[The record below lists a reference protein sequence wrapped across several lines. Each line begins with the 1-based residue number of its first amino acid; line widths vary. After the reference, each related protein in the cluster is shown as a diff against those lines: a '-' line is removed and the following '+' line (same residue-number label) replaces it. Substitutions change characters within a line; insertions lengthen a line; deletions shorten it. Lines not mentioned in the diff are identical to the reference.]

1 MKKLLKKMKEIE
13 TTQIIGGVKI
23 MIKAFI
29 MKMQL
34 NPNFGKN

>member
-1 MKKLLKKMKEIE
+1 MKETK

-23 MIKAFI
+23 MIKNFI
-29 MKMQL
+29 MNLQL

>member
-1 MKKLLKKMKEIE
+1 MKETKI
-13 TTQIIGGVKI
+13 TQIIGGVKI

-34 NPNFGKN
+34 NPKFGKN